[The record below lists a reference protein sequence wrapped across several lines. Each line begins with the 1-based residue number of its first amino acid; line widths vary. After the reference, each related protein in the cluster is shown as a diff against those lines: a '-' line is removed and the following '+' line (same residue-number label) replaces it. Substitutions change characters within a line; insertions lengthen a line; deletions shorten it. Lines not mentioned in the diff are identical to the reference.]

1 MASTLPNA
9 YAGGTIKVDD
19 DQWISIGMGIRTKLS
34 TVQNGSAD
42 GQNYGTDFNV
52 DNARVYIN
60 GKIHKYVG
68 FTFNTECFNCAV
80 GGGGG
85 QFAGNSNVGLID
97 AIDSNVH
104 LLKVHLPYH
113 ESDHVLGIA
122 YNVLC
127 GGTCVQDIER
137 LRQDEVYL
145 DALGAQRI
153 PDPTTAGDF
162 CRRFDEAAIETLQAA
177 INETRVR
184 VWRTQPVEFFE
195 EAIIDADGTLAET
208 TGECKQGMDIAY
220 NGVWGYH
227 PLVLSLANTGEPLFL
242 VNRSGNRPSS
252 EGAAARLDQART
264 LCRGAGFQRITFRGD
279 TDFSQTQHLDRWD
292 GEAVRF
298 IFGYDASAG
307 LIRRADALPATAW
320 TPLVRRPAYTVET
333 EPRQRPVNVKA
344 ATIVARAF
352 KNFRLE
358 AEAVAEFPY
367 QPTACARPY
376 RMVVVRKNISVEQG
390 DHRLFDQIRYFF
402 YLTNDQETAAADV
415 VFLANDRCNQENLID
430 QLKHG
435 VGATEMPVNTLLSN
449 WAYMVMTALAWTL
462 KAWFAL
468 RLPETGRW
476 AAPYAA
482 EKAAVLRME
491 FKAFLQAFM
500 LIPVQ
505 VVRTRRRLVFRL
517 LAWNPW
523 QAVFLRGF
531 DQLHQPL
538 RS

>member
-1 MASTLPNA
+1 VARRKRRIERRLRPRTWAAQQTPMYRASGMQYEHSERVRGLA
-9 YAGGTIKVDD
+9 SGG
-19 DQWISIGMGIRTKLS
+19 IGAMHQLAQHT
-34 TVQNGSAD
+34 
-42 GQNYGTDFNV
+42 
-52 DNARVYIN
+52 
-60 GKIHKYVG
+60 
-68 FTFNTECFNCAV
+68 
-80 GGGGG
+80 
-85 QFAGNSNVGLID
+85 GLVD
-97 AIDSNVH
+97 AIDRHVEV
-104 LLKVHLPYH
+104 LKVALPYH

-127 GGTCVQDIER
+127 GGTCLQDIEQR
-137 LRQDEVYL
+137 RQDEVYL

-162 CRRFDEAAIETLQAA
+162 CRRFDEPAIEALQAA
-177 INETRVR
+177 INETRVQ
-184 VWRTQPVEFFE
+184 VWRAQPAAFFD
-195 EAIIDADGTLAET
+195 EAVLDADGTLAET
-208 TGECKQGMDIAY
+208 TGQCKEGMDIAY
-220 NGVWGYH
+220 TGVWGYH
-227 PLVLSLANTGEPLFL
+227 PLVVSLANTGEPLFL
-242 VNRSGNRPSS
+242 VNRSGNRPSA
-252 EGAAARLDQART
+252 EGAAERFDQARM
-264 LCRGAGFQRITFRGD
+264 LCREAGFRRITFRGD
-279 TDFSQTQHLDRWD
+279 TDFSQTGHLDRWD
-292 GEAVRF
+292 TNGVRF
-298 IFGYDASAG
+298 VFGYDARANVIG
-307 LIRRADALPATAW
+307 CADALPPRAW
-320 TPLVRRPAYTVET
+320 TRLVRRARYEVQT

-344 ATIVARAF
+344 AIIVEREF
-352 KNFRLE
+352 KNLRLE

-367 QPTACARPY
+367 QPTACATTY

-390 DHRLFDQIRYFF
+390 DHRLFDEIRYFF
-402 YLTNDQETAAADV
+402 YLTNDQDTAAADI

-435 VGATEMPVNTLLSN
+435 VGATRMPVDTLLSN

-476 AAPYAA
+476 AARYTA

-491 FKAFLQAFM
+491 FKAFLHAFI

-505 VVRTRRRLVFRL
+505 VVRTSRRLVFRL

-523 QAVFLRGF
+523 QGVFLRGF

>member
-1 MASTLPNA
+1 MYRARHMQYEHSDRVRGLAS
-9 YAGGTIKVDD
+9 GG
-19 DQWISIGMGIRTKLS
+19 IGAMHQLAQHT
-34 TVQNGSAD
+34 
-42 GQNYGTDFNV
+42 
-52 DNARVYIN
+52 
-60 GKIHKYVG
+60 
-68 FTFNTECFNCAV
+68 
-80 GGGGG
+80 
-85 QFAGNSNVGLID
+85 GLVD
-97 AIDSNVH
+97 AIDRHVQV
-104 LLKVHLPYH
+104 LKVALPYH

-127 GGTCVQDIER
+127 GGRCLQDIEQR
-137 LRQDEVYL
+137 RQDEVYL
-145 DALGAQRI
+145 DALGTQRI

-162 CRRFDEAAIETLQAA
+162 CRRFDEAAIETLQTA

-184 VWRTQPVEFFE
+184 VWRAQPAAFFD
-195 EAIIDADGTLAET
+195 EAVIDADGTLAET
-208 TGECKQGMDIAY
+208 TGQCKEGMDIAY
-220 NGVWGYH
+220 DGVWGYH
-227 PLVLSLANTGEPLFL
+227 PLVVSLANTGEPLYL

-252 EGAAARLDQART
+252 EGAAERYDQARA
-264 LCRGAGFQRITFRGD
+264 LCREAGFQRVTFRGD
-279 TDFSQTQHLDRWD
+279 TDFSQTGHLDRWD
-292 GEAVRF
+292 AEGVRF
-298 IFGYDASAG
+298 VFGYNAYAK
-307 LIRRADALPATAW
+307 LIREADALPAAAW
-320 TPLVRRPAYTVET
+320 QPLVRRPRYAVQT
-333 EPRQRPVNVKA
+333 EPRAHRPNIKE
-344 ATIVARAF
+344 ATIVAREF
-352 KNFRLE
+352 KNLRLE

-367 QPTACARPY
+367 QPTACTKPY

-402 YLTNDQETAAADV
+402 YLTNDRETALPAV

-435 VGATEMPVNTLLSN
+435 VGATRMPVDTLLSN
-449 WAYMVMTALAWTL
+449 GAYMVMAALAWTL

-476 AAPYAA
+476 AARYAA

-505 VVRTRRRLVFRL
+505 VVRTSRRLIFRL

-531 DQLHQPL
+531 DQVGEPL
-538 RS
+538 RC